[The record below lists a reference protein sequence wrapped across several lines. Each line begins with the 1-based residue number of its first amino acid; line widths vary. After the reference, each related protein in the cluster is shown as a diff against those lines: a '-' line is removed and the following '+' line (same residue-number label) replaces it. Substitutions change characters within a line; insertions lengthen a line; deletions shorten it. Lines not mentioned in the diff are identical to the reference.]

1 MIGLIILLIIFVSA
15 LSYSPGKGPVFA
27 FFITIILMMIASIRF
42 KSEKLLF
49 NKPILK
55 YSLLMIVVGALV
67 MSSLDWVF
75 FLRTKALYCLDT
87 MARWRE

>member
-1 MIGLIILLIIFVSA
+1 
-15 LSYSPGKGPVFA
+15 
-27 FFITIILMMIASIRF
+27 MMIASIRF

-49 NKPILK
+49 NKAILK